1 MKSEEFKFVFTRFDA
16 KNFRD
21 NTNFNVS
28 SIKKRKRIYLIY
40 LIAGAVLFELL
51 ISDKSDKSVSLILYL
66 YKITEK
72 SVEMKKLIKLT

>member
-1 MKSEEFKFVFTRFDA
+1 VKSEEFKFVFTRFDA

-28 SIKKRKRIYLIY
+28 SIKKGKRIYQ
-40 LIAGAVLFELL
+40 IADAMLFERL

-72 SVEMKKLIKLT
+72 SVEMKNSSN